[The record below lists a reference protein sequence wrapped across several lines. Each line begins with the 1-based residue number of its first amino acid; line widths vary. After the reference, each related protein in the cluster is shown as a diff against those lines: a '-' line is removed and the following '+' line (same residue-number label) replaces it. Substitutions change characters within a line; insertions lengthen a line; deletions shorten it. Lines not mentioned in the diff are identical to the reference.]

1 MTKNDR
7 HWLTQNLHLLM
18 VSSTVI
24 YGSNLISKYL
34 NVSESGSYLKISC
47 QIKWSLKLCKFWTI
61 FLFKICWLLK
71 LRMIITW
78 SQMTTLKFNWW
89 LVILL
94 NIYLRFLGTFA
105 FGFKLIFHCHGLLI
119 RDWALSYRNI
129 KERRF
134 SGSIER
140 GPEIVICFDVHGE
153 KSTQIISLRI
163 DSTTHT

>member
-1 MTKNDR
+1 MCRNPARIWKFR
-7 HWLTQNLHLLM
+7 A
-18 VSSTVI
+18 
-24 YGSNLISKYL
+24 KL
-34 NVSESGSYLKISC
+34 NEAWNYAN
-47 QIKWSLKLCKFWTI
+47 FEPF
-61 FLFKICWLLK
+61 FLFKICWLFK

-78 SQMTTLKFNWW
+78 SQMTTLNFNWW